1 VPAGAPALA
10 GSPLAALGTLPI
22 PPFVPADAPT
32 SANPSDIPH
41 IPGGGLTRRLLAALA
56 APSPAAGAP
65 PTAALLQFVLE
76 GDNRGDAAALATAA
90 AHAAGAVALLPRGGW
105 AEPPSWRTGLFGGA
119 VDGVLYS

>member
-22 PPFVPADAPT
+22 PPFVPAAAPT
-32 SANPSDIPH
+32 GTGDAAGIPL
-41 IPGGGLTRRLLAALA
+41 IPGGGLTRRLLAALS
-56 APSPAAGAP
+56 APPNGAP

-105 AEPPSWRTGLFGGA
+105 AEPPSWQTGLFGGA